1 MQLFSHVLDH
11 CGEQVQNFGVTSILS
26 VRFVIVDEQL
36 ELRQELLVEDCIGL
50 VLLFENVG
58 LDEFKNV
65 SSHSFHRLDHW
76 VVQRILADHSLR
88 DLLRV
93 EVVDFEKVTKNIP
106 EVIKVDETS
115 ALSNALIYFN
125 YVID

>member
-58 LDEFKNV
+58 LDEF
-65 SSHSFHRLDHW
+65 
-76 VVQRILADHSLR
+76 
-88 DLLRV
+88 
-93 EVVDFEKVTKNIP
+93 
-106 EVIKVDETS
+106 
-115 ALSNALIYFN
+115 
-125 YVID
+125 